1 MSRPEL
7 LAAASPHLVLAATSP
22 QNATEQLIGSIYV
35 WLVTNGLQM
44 VTWVLGGL
52 IVIRLIRWSAAK
64 YAARVDSSFHNSD
77 LIVQT
82 EDTKHRRALVDVVAW
97 VLIVVVIAIV
107 LIRFLVILNVPIT
120 GLTGPGAVIGAA
132 LGFGAQRVV
141 QDILAGFFVVA
152 EKQYGY
158 GDVVSLMV
166 TGGQNADGTVEDVTL
181 RVTKLRTS
189 EGEVITVPNGQI
201 IKATNLSKDWARAVV
216 DVPVPAK
223 ADIGLVNETLDRV
236 GREFYA
242 TARWHDLLLDTP
254 SSLGVTDLELD
265 AITVRIVARTL
276 PGKQFEVSRA
286 LRVSIVRALA
296 AEGITVAAGH
306 DAQSGAAPPA
316 TLADTVSAPGT
327 DGRTDRDGGA

>member
-1 MSRPEL
+1 MSTPEL
-7 LAAASPHLVLAATSP
+7 LAAASPHHVLAATSP

-132 LGFGAQRVV
+132 SASVRS
-141 QDILAGFFVVA
+141 AWC
-152 EKQYGY
+152 
-158 GDVVSLMV
+158 
-166 TGGQNADGTVEDVTL
+166 
-181 RVTKLRTS
+181 RTS
-189 EGEVITVPNGQI
+189 WQGSSWSPRSNTGT
-201 IKATNLSKDWARAVV
+201 ATW
-216 DVPVPAK
+216 
-223 ADIGLVNETLDRV
+223 
-236 GREFYA
+236 
-242 TARWHDLLLDTP
+242 
-254 SSLGVTDLELD
+254 
-265 AITVRIVARTL
+265 
-276 PGKQFEVSRA
+276 
-286 LRVSIVRALA
+286 
-296 AEGITVAAGH
+296 
-306 DAQSGAAPPA
+306 
-316 TLADTVSAPGT
+316 
-327 DGRTDRDGGA
+327 